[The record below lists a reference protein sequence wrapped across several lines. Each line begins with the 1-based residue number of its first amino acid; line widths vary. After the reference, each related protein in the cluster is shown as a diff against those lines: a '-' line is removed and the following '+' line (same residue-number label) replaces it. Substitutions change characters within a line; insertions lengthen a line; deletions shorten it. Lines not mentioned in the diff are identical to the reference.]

1 MADATFKPSS
11 GDDLVLSNDDGS
23 KKIEITDSGD
33 VECTGDFKTTTV
45 KSTNLK
51 ANDGTAGLSI
61 ADSTGRVTFSE
72 TNPTITLGS
81 NATFP
86 AGHILQVIQAIN
98 STEISKSD
106 TSSFD
111 IVTVDITPAST
122 SNKILVFGEVMGARR
137 GTAAAARLDV
147 FLTRDSTNI
156 HASGANFYTL
166 DAQDLRQGGFAISKL
181 DSPSST
187 SQITYKIRGAWA
199 GISGTV
205 YVNQDGNSGN
215 STITVME
222 VSG

>member
-1 MADATFKPSS
+1 MSDATFKPSS

-45 KSTNLK
+45 KATNLK

-86 AGHILQVIQAIN
+86 AGHILQVLQAIN
-98 STEISKSD
+98 STQISKSD
-106 TSSFD
+106 TDAFD

-137 GTAAAARLDV
+137 GTTASARLDV
-147 FLTRDSTNI
+147 ILTRDTTDI
-156 HASGANFYTL
+156 HTSGANFYTL
-166 DAQDLRQGGFAISKL
+166 DSQDLRHGGFAISKL

-187 SQITYKIRGAWA
+187 SQITYKLRGKW
-199 GISGTV
+199 SGHSSPS